1 MNHYGLDLLFLFSS
15 KFSKHMKYYAIIVAG
30 GSGSRMQ
37 SDIAKQFLLLNGKPI
52 LMHTL
57 EAFANTEL
65 QPELLLVLNIHQ
77 HQYWEELC
85 RRHSFTVKHS
95 VIKGGDQRFH
105 SVKNGLKAIKG
116 KGIVAI
122 HDAVRPLVS
131 ADLILRSFH
140 AAETNG
146 NAVAA
151 VKATDSVRSIN
162 IEGKTEA
169 LNRENLLMIQ
179 TPQTFAVELL
189 RKAYQQPFRNEFTDD
204 ASVVE
209 HSGYPIH
216 VIEGNRENIKIT
228 YPEDLEIAAIFI
240 KKGL

>member
-1 MNHYGLDLLFLFSS
+1 
-15 KFSKHMKYYAIIVAG
+15 MKYYAIIVAG

-37 SDIAKQFLLLNGKPI
+37 HKIAKQFLLLDGKPI

-57 EAFANTEL
+57 EAFAACPLN
-65 QPELLLVLNIHQ
+65 PEILLVLNIHQ

-85 RRHSFTVKHS
+85 KAHSFIIPHQL
-95 VIKGGDQRFH
+95 IKGGDQRFH

-131 ADLILRSFH
+131 PALISRSFE
-140 AAETNG
+140 AAEAHG

-151 VKATDSVRSIN
+151 IPPTDSVRKVLFD
-162 IEGKTEA
+162 GKTEA
-169 LNRENLLMIQ
+169 LNRNELLLIQ
-179 TPQTFAVELL
+179 TPQTFAIEIL

-204 ASVVE
+204 ASVAE
-209 HSGYPIH
+209 YSGFTIH
-216 VIEGNRENIKIT
+216 IIEGARENLKIT
-228 YPEDLEIAAIFI
+228 YPEDLEIASILK
-240 KKGL
+240 KKGS

>member
-1 MNHYGLDLLFLFSS
+1 
-15 KFSKHMKYYAIIVAG
+15 MKYYAIIVAG

-37 SDIAKQFLLLNGKPI
+37 SEIAKQFMLLDGKPI

-57 EAFANTEL
+57 EAFANTA
-65 QPELLLVLNIHQ
+65 QKPELLLVLNIHQ

-85 RRHSFTVKHS
+85 KTHSFNIKHL
-95 VIKGGDQRFH
+95 VVRGGAQRFH

-131 ADLILRSFH
+131 AALISRSFL
-140 AAETNG
+140 AATANG
-146 NAVAA
+146 NAVAGI
-151 VKATDSVRSIN
+151 KATDSVRSIN
-162 IEGKTEA
+162 MEGKTEA
-169 LNRENLLMIQ
+169 LNREQLLMIQ
-179 TPQTFAVELL
+179 TPQTFTTEIL

-209 HSGYPIH
+209 YSGYEIH
-216 VIEGNRENIKIT
+216 VIEGERENIKIT
-228 YPEDLEIAAIFI
+228 YPEDLEIASILK
-240 KKGL
+240 KKGS